1 MTRIPPP
8 SELPAV
14 ILAGGLGTRLRA
26 ATGDTPKAIVPVAGR
41 PFLHH
46 VLERLSRAG
55 IRRAICCTGYG
66 AEAVRQAIGDEFAE
80 IAIGYSHE
88 DRPLGT
94 AGALH
99 QSAEQWHCDY
109 ALVMNGDTLFDLDL
123 PAFLEWSGEKKD
135 LRACLALAPFPGVE
149 RYGSVTTDDS
159 GRVTKFDEKGHRTSD
174 WINAGIYLIRR
185 ALLDS
190 FPPHRP
196 LSLETE
202 IFPALIGGGLYSHRQ
217 NGRFLDIGVPEDYA
231 AAQKFVLE

>member
-1 MTRIPPP
+1 MTTLPPP

-26 ATGDTPKAIVPVAGR
+26 ATGHMPKAIVPVAGR

-46 VLERLSRAG
+46 LLARLNRAG
-55 IRRAICCTGYG
+55 IRWAVCCTGHG
-66 AEAVRQAIGDEFAE
+66 AEEVRQTIGSEFE
-80 IAIGYSHE
+80 DIAIDYSRE

-94 AGALH
+94 AGAVHL
-99 QSAEQWHCDY
+99 SARQWHCDF

-123 PAFLEWSGEKKD
+123 PAFLDWCAGKAD
-135 LRACLALAPFPGVE
+135 LSASLALAPFPEAE
-149 RYGSVTTDDS
+149 RYGSVTVDDA
-159 GRVTKFDEKGHRTSD
+159 GRVTRFDEKGSRTSD

-185 ALLDS
+185 SLLDD

-202 IFPALIGGGLYSHRQ
+202 IFPSLIGNGLYGHCQ
-217 NGRFLDIGVPEDYA
+217 NGRFLDIGVPEDYE